1 MSSSTLPVTSSP
13 APDHAVWDSLK
24 QAIAS
29 SSGFQQWK
37 QESDPAHSPTA
48 EMTPAEDL
56 EGQVRGYLRETLE
69 TLAY

>member
-1 MSSSTLPVTSSP
+1 MSSPTLSANLSQV
-13 APDHAVWDSLK
+13 PDQAVWDSLK
-24 QAIAS
+24 LAIAS

-37 QESDPAHSPTA
+37 QEIDPTT